1 MGVSEGTGAAMATA
15 NEMGRAV
22 SRRAVHRRRERFLNA
37 KARSHSGT
45 ATMRCT
51 FT

>member
-22 SRRAVHRRRERFLNA
+22 SRRARPIAGGERFPA
-37 KARSHSGT
+37 AAS
-45 ATMRCT
+45 
-51 FT
+51 